1 MYFKKVEEIFGAGI
15 KSSLLFKLLQ
25 LVPQTRNIL
34 GKLFIGINTV
44 RAFINIRLLPLVSK
58 RQLHEMPV
66 VWLHNRLQPI
76 LEQRQQTPT
85 SRVDLLQLMLQV
97 ITDEQIN
104 VSQM

>member
-1 MYFKKVEEIFGAGI
+1 MYFKKVEELFAPGI
-15 KSSLLFKLLQ
+15 KSSLFFKLLQ

-34 GKLFIGINTV
+34 GKLFNGINTV

-58 RQLHEMPV
+58 RQLHERPYM
-66 VWLHNRLQPI
+66 WLHSRLHPI

-97 ITDEQIN
+97 ITDEEIN
-104 VSQM
+104 VSQI